1 MLSEPLLFSEWDT
14 SRMAE
19 TTQRLGAKDESVP
32 RANEVVDCRQPP
44 SLNSASCS
52 SVSTEMTIAYERPR

>member
-1 MLSEPLLFSEWDT
+1 
-14 SRMAE
+14 MAE
-19 TTQRLGAKDESVP
+19 TTQRLGAKDESAVP